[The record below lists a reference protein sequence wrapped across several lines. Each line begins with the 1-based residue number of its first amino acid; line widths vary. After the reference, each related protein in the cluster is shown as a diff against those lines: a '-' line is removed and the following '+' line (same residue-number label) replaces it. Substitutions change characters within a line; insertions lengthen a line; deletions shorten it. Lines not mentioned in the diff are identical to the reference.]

1 MSRIAYDLSLIKAF
15 AFDVDGV
22 LSPSTIP
29 VDAEGTPMRMAN
41 IKDGYALQLAA
52 RLGYPIAIITG
63 GRSNAVVGRYT
74 ALGIKDIFQGCA
86 LKLPVFTQWLAD
98 RNLEAE
104 QVLYMGDDIPD
115 LPVLRNTGLPCC
127 PYDAAFEVK
136 AESRY
141 ISPHGGGYGCV
152 RDVVQQVLAAHGQ
165 WLSDLHAFG
174 W

>member
-1 MSRIAYDLSLIKAF
+1 MSRISYDLSLIKAF

-29 VDAEGTPMRMAN
+29 VDTEGTPMRMAN

-63 GRSNAVVGRYT
+63 GRSKSVANRYA
-74 ALGIKDIFQGCA
+74 ALGITDIFQGCT
-86 LKLPVFTQWLAD
+86 LKLPVFKQWITERGLD
-98 RNLEAE
+98 VS
-104 QVLYMGDDIPD
+104 QVIYMGDDIPD
-115 LPVLRNTGLPCC
+115 LPVLRHTGLPCC

-136 AESRY
+136 SESRY

-165 WLSDLHAFG
+165 WLSDLNAFG